1 MEKKEKVDSGWNS
14 LTIKEKFAIGTA
26 LVAFCLGWGI
36 TLCASFMA
44 LFLTEHSVL
53 IVLAQGMTYAA
64 AVFGVSSYFNAE
76 AIRMRRDLKRMMI
89 DEKYRNETDNNGDD
103 EQ

>member
-1 MEKKEKVDSGWNS
+1 MDKNNTGWSG

-26 LVAFCLGWGI
+26 LVAFILGWSLTAI
-36 TLCASFMA
+36 SAFMP
-44 LFLTEHSVL
+44 LFLTEHSIL

-76 AIRMRRDLKRMMI
+76 AVRMRRDLKRMMI
-89 DEKYRNETDNNGDD
+89 EETRKEEISEDV
-103 EQ
+103 EEER

>member
-1 MEKKEKVDSGWNS
+1 MDKNNTGWSG

-26 LVAFCLGWGI
+26 LIAFFCGW
-36 TLCASFMA
+36 TLTAIAAFIP
-44 LFLTEHSVL
+44 LFLTENSIL

-76 AIRMRRDLKRMMI
+76 AVRMRRDLKRMMI
-89 DEKYRNETDNNGDD
+89 EETHKDEDITE
-103 EQ
+103 EE

>member
-1 MEKKEKVDSGWNS
+1 MKQETEKWTS
-14 LTIKEKFAIGTA
+14 LNIKEKLAIITA
-26 LVAFCLGWGI
+26 CVAFSAGWILTGI
-36 TLCASFMA
+36 AAFVP

-64 AVFGVSSYFNAE
+64 AVFGVAQYFNAE
-76 AIRMRRDLKRMMI
+76 AIRMRRDLHHMMKNP
-89 DEKYRNETDNNGDD
+89 EEFEREERAE

>member
-1 MEKKEKVDSGWNS
+1 MGKTNTGWSS

-26 LVAFCLGWGI
+26 LVAFFCGW
-36 TLCASFMA
+36 TLTAIAAFIP
-44 LFLTEHSVL
+44 LFLTENSIL

-76 AIRMRRDLKRMMI
+76 AVRMRRDLKRMMI
-89 DEKYRNETDNNGDD
+89 EETTHKDEDITEEEER
-103 EQ
+103 

>member
-1 MEKKEKVDSGWNS
+1 MKDAKEKWMDLS
-14 LTIKEKFAIGTA
+14 IKEKFAIGTA
-26 LVAFCLGWGI
+26 LVAFFAGWILTGI
-36 TLCASFMA
+36 AAFVP

-64 AVFGVSSYFNAE
+64 AVFGVAQYFNAE
-76 AIRMRRDLKRMMI
+76 AIRMRRDLHHMMQNP
-89 DEKYRNETDNNGDD
+89 EEFEREERAE

>member
-1 MEKKEKVDSGWNS
+1 MEKSNTGWSS

-26 LVAFCLGWGI
+26 LVAFILGWSLTAI
-36 TLCASFMA
+36 AAFMP
-44 LFLTEHSVL
+44 LFLTEHSIL

-76 AIRMRRDLKRMMI
+76 AVRMRRDLKRIMI
-89 DEKYRNETDNNGDD
+89 EGRKEDIQDD
-103 EQ
+103 EPE